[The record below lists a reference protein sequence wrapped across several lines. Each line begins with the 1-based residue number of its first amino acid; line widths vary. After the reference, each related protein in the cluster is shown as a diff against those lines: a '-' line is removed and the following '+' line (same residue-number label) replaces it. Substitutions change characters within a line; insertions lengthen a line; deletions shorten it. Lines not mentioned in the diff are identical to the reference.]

1 VLRRRLL
8 FIAIAAAAL
17 LPALLAAPASAAT
30 DPINWGAPAA
40 VDTQPPWG
48 HPGFLRGISCVST
61 PLCVAVGVNGHVV
74 STTNPTGGTSAWQ
87 ITSLSGVDEL
97 NGVHLPDRK
106 PTTASRD

>member
-1 VLRRRLL
+1 
-8 FIAIAAAAL
+8 
-17 LPALLAAPASAAT
+17 
-30 DPINWGAPAA
+30 
-40 VDTQPPWG
+40 
-48 HPGFLRGISCVST
+48 VST